1 MTTSETTSEQ
11 RERATTTAATTT
23 IIDPATQIGLV
34 SLTVADLE
42 RSLRYYSE
50 ALGFAV
56 LSREGKTAVLGA
68 GDAPL
73 LTLTE
78 LAGAARW
85 PVYATGLYH
94 FAILVPTR
102 LDLARSLIHLL
113 EIGLPF
119 PGQADHAVSEA
130 LYLTDPDGNGIEI
143 YRDRPRA
150 EWVWQAGRVHMIT
163 EALDVRAI
171 LSEATANPAPW
182 TGLPA
187 GTRLGHM
194 HLQVGNIEQA
204 QEFYTGVL
212 GFEVTAKMPGALFV
226 SAGGYHHH
234 LGLNTWQSRGAG
246 PAPAGTAGLRYFTL
260 ELSSEEARAE
270 VVARVRAAGLSVNEI
285 DGAVTVQDPWQN
297 VIVLGIG
304 AAPNAQC
311 VAELNAALA

>member
-1 MTTSETTSEQ
+1 MATSEQ
-11 RERATTTAATTT
+11 RESATAITTTTTT
-23 IIDPATQIGLV
+23 PSAIDPATQIGLV
-34 SLTVADLE
+34 SLTVADME
-42 RSLRYYSE
+42 RSLRYYTE
-50 ALGFAV
+50 GLGFA
-56 LSREGKTAVLGA
+56 LLQREGQTAILGA

-73 LTLTE
+73 LALTE
-78 LAGAARW
+78 LPGARRW

-102 LDLARSLIHLL
+102 LDLARSLIHML
-113 EIGLPF
+113 EMGFPF

-150 EWVWQAGRVHMIT
+150 EWEWRDGVVHMVT
-163 EALDVRAI
+163 EALDVRGI

-194 HLQVGNIEQA
+194 HLQVGSIEQA
-204 QEFYTGVL
+204 AEFYHGVL
-212 GFEVTAKMPGALFV
+212 GFDITSHFPGALFV

-234 LGLNTWQSRGAG
+234 LGLNIWQSRGAK

-260 ELSSEEARAE
+260 ELPNEQAREE
-270 VVARVRAAGLSVNEI
+270 VLARVRAAGQTPTEVDGVVSVR
-285 DGAVTVQDPWQN
+285 DPWQN

-304 AAPNAQC
+304 AAPNAQS
-311 VAELNAALA
+311 VLTLNANQA